1 MLATQSVIGRN
12 RFVVFAKTVFT
23 LCYFIVLFYLVFFV
37 KRRRH
42 QHARYLHI
50 VPIKN
55 TVIELTKVN
64 YALPRDIY
72 MFYSNLIGNIVLFVP
87 FSIITISVF
96 GIYKIRHVLLL
107 SFALSFAIEALQ
119 YIFRVGVADI
129 DDILLN
135 TLGAATG
142 ILLYNYF
149 KKIRARYRLS
159 HQ

>member
-1 MLATQSVIGRN
+1 
-12 RFVVFAKTVFT
+12 
-23 LCYFIVLFYLVFFV
+23 
-37 KRRRH
+37 
-42 QHARYLHI
+42 
-50 VPIKN
+50 
-55 TVIELTKVN
+55 
-64 YALPRDIY
+64 